1 MEILLVALMLSYSFG
16 YTDEWVK
23 ACLEET
29 PEGSSTCRLS
39 TVFQERY
46 CPILDRRR
54 SGLATS
60 IILSIG
66 IMAVIVVGHLFS
78 RRTERDAKQK
88 HEKTGDE
95 EEAAKRERKNKCQSM
110 LKVQHKFE

>member
-1 MEILLVALMLSYSFG
+1 MIRRPPRS
-16 YTDEWVK
+16 TH
-23 ACLEET
+23 CI
-29 PEGSSTCRLS
+29 SSAASDVYKRQ
-39 TVFQERY
+39 VFQERY